1 MCTGLALETKD
12 GLHLFGRNMDIEYS
26 FNQSIIFIPRNFKC
40 VNKSNKKELTTKY
53 AVLGMGTIFDDYPT
67 FADGMNEKGLGC
79 AGLNFPVY
87 VSYSKEDIEGKT
99 NIPVYNFLLWVLANF
114 SSVEEVKEALKN
126 ANIVD
131 IPISENI
138 PNTTL
143 HWMISDITG
152 KSIVVEQTKEKLNVF
167 DNNIGVLTNSPTFD
181 WHVANLNQYVGLRY
195 NQVPEF
201 KLGDQSLTA
210 LGQGTGLVGLP
221 GDFTPASR
229 FIRVA
234 FLRDAMIKNDKDS
247 IDLIEFFHILNN
259 VAMVRGSTRTVEEKS
274 DLTQYTSCMCLEKGI
289 YYYNTYEN
297 NQINAIDMNKENLD
311 GNEIKIY
318 KYNNRVGLK
327 STRLFLIC

>member
-40 VNKSNKKELTTKY
+40 INKSNKKELTTKY

-181 WHVANLNQYVGLRY
+181 WHVANLNQYVSLRY

-229 FIRVA
+229 FVRVA

-259 VAMVRGSTRTVEEKS
+259 VAMVRGSTRTIEEKS

-311 GNEIKIY
+311 GNEIKTY
-318 KYNNRVGLK
+318 KYNKTLSINHVN
-327 STRLFLIC
+327 

>member
-67 FADGMNEKGLGC
+67 FADGMNERGLGC

-274 DLTQYTSCMCLEKGI
+274 DLTQYTSCMCLEKRI

-311 GNEIKIY
+311 GNEIKTY
-318 KYNNRVGLK
+318 KYNKTLSINHVN
-327 STRLFLIC
+327 

>member
-167 DNNIGVLTNSPTFD
+167 DNNIGVLTNSPTLD

-311 GNEIKIY
+311 GNEIKTY
-318 KYNNRVGLK
+318 KYNKTLSINHVN
-327 STRLFLIC
+327 

>member
-143 HWMISDITG
+143 HCMISDITG

-311 GNEIKIY
+311 GNEIKTY
-318 KYNNRVGLK
+318 KYNKTLSINHVN
-327 STRLFLIC
+327 

>member
-247 IDLIEFFHILNN
+247 IELIEFFHILNN

-311 GNEIKIY
+311 GNEIKTY
-318 KYNNRVGLK
+318 KYNKTLSINHVN
-327 STRLFLIC
+327 

>member
-131 IPISENI
+131 IPISKNI

-181 WHVANLNQYVGLRY
+181 WHVANLNQYVSLRY

-229 FIRVA
+229 FVRVA

-259 VAMVRGSTRTVEEKS
+259 VAMVRGSTRTIEEKS

-311 GNEIKIY
+311 GNEIKTY
-318 KYNNRVGLK
+318 KYNKTLSINHVN
-327 STRLFLIC
+327 

>member
-26 FNQSIIFIPRNFKC
+26 FNQYIIFIPRNFKC

-131 IPISENI
+131 TPISENI

-195 NQVPEF
+195 NQDPEF

-311 GNEIKIY
+311 GNEIKTY
-318 KYNNRVGLK
+318 KYKKTLSINHVN
-327 STRLFLIC
+327 

>member
-297 NQINAIDMNKENLD
+297 NQINAIDINKENLD
-311 GNEIKIY
+311 GNEIKTY
-318 KYNNRVGLK
+318 KYNKTLSINHVN
-327 STRLFLIC
+327 

>member
-201 KLGDQSLTA
+201 KLGNQSLTA

-311 GNEIKIY
+311 GNEIKTY
-318 KYNNRVGLK
+318 KYNKTLSINHVN
-327 STRLFLIC
+327 

>member
-229 FIRVA
+229 FVRVA

-259 VAMVRGSTRTVEEKS
+259 VAMVRGSTRTIEEKS

-297 NQINAIDMNKENLD
+297 NQISAIDMNKENLD
-311 GNEIKIY
+311 GNEIKTY
-318 KYNNRVGLK
+318 KYNKTLSINHVN
-327 STRLFLIC
+327 

>member
-247 IDLIEFFHILNN
+247 IDLIEFFNILNN

-311 GNEIKIY
+311 GNEIKTY
-318 KYNNRVGLK
+318 KYNKTLSINHVN
-327 STRLFLIC
+327 

>member
-234 FLRDAMIKNDKDS
+234 FLRAAMIKNDKDS

-311 GNEIKIY
+311 GNEIKTY
-318 KYNNRVGLK
+318 KYNKTLSINHVN
-327 STRLFLIC
+327 

>member
-67 FADGMNEKGLGC
+67 FADGMNEGLGC

-311 GNEIKIY
+311 GNEIKTY
-318 KYNNRVGLK
+318 KYNKTLSINHVN
-327 STRLFLIC
+327 

>member
-195 NQVPEF
+195 NQVLEF

-229 FIRVA
+229 FVRVA

-311 GNEIKIY
+311 GNEIKTY
-318 KYNNRVGLK
+318 KYNKTLSINHVN
-327 STRLFLIC
+327 